1 MAQRRLLLPFD
12 FSLSGYA
19 AHYAVT
25 RMYVPQR
32 LEIVLLAAGFRRRF
46 PAPRSL
52 HSFVDQLAAA
62 HRARGCTVSVQYVNR
77 HPRDVV
83 QQMLAR
89 ERFSLV
95 VVGSELAACLNRSDQ
110 VEWVVIEP
118 AGGER
123 ARREVW
129 PKTPATCSISS
140 ELSAGLV

>member
-1 MAQRRLLLPFD
+1 MARRRLLLPFD

-25 RMYVPQR
+25 GMHDPQR
-32 LEIVLLAAGFRRRF
+32 LEIVLLAAGFKRRF
-46 PAPRSL
+46 HVPRSL
-52 HSFVDQLAAA
+52 HSFVDQIAET
-62 HRARGCTVSVQYVNR
+62 HRTRGCAVSVRYADR

-83 QQMLAR
+83 QQILAR
-89 ERFSLV
+89 ERFSFV

-110 VEWVVIEP
+110 VEWIVIEP

-129 PKTPATCSISS
+129 PKSSAACSISS
-140 ELSAGLV
+140 ELSTGPA

>member
-1 MAQRRLLLPFD
+1 MVRRRLLLPFD

-25 RMYVPQR
+25 GMHQR
-32 LEIVLLAAGFRRRF
+32 QRFDLVFLAAGFRRRF
-46 PAPRSL
+46 HVPRSL
-52 HSFVDQLAAA
+52 HSFVDPLAET
-62 HRARGCTVSVQYVNR
+62 HRTLGCTVSVRYADR

-110 VEWVVIEP
+110 VEWIVIEP
-118 AGGER
+118 AAGER

-140 ELSAGLV
+140 ELSAGPV